1 MKPKQILDKLR
12 NSVGLA
18 ALLIIGMVVLFS
30 SFTIVDA
37 GERGVLVRLGEV
49 QDVVFGEG
57 LHFKTPLITRVEH
70 MDVRIQ
76 KIETDADSASRDLQS
91 VTTTIALNYHL
102 DPEKVNKVYQEV
114 AREYEIRI
122 IHPAIQESVKSATAQ
137 FTAEEL
143 ITKRPEVKNTIRTE
157 LANRLNPRSIVVDE
171 FSIVNFSFS
180 KEFDQAIEAKQ
191 TAEQRAQKA
200 KRDLE
205 RIKLEAQQKIER
217 AKAEAE
223 SLRLQREELSSQLL
237 QLRWI
242 EKWDGQTPKYW
253 GQASPFI
260 GLNQ

>member
-1 MKPKQILDKLR
+1 MKPKQILDKLK
-12 NSVGLA
+12 NSFGLA
-18 ALLIIGMVVLFS
+18 AILIIGLVILFS

-37 GERGVLVRLGEV
+37 GQRGVLVRLGEV
-49 QDVVFGEG
+49 QDTVFDEG

-76 KIETDADSASRDLQS
+76 KRETDADSASRDLQS
-91 VTTTIALNYHL
+91 VTTTIALNYHV
-102 DPEKVNKVYQEV
+102 DHENVNKVYQEV
-114 AREYEIRI
+114 SRAYETRLID
-122 IHPAIQESVKSATAQ
+122 PAIQESVKSATAQ

-143 ITKRPEVKNTIRTE
+143 ITKRPEVKNTIRE
-157 LANRLNPRSIVVDE
+157 EMSNRLTPRHIIVDE

-180 KEFDQAIEAKQ
+180 EDFDQAIEAKQ

-200 KRDLE
+200 ERDLE

-223 SLRLQREELSSQLL
+223 SLRLQRKELSAQLL

-242 EKWDGQTPKYW
+242 EKWDGQTPQYW